1 MHGVPF
7 SLIRLKKRPLSRHVT
22 TPLKGGENET
32 IVACIPAYNEE
43 KTIAPIV
50 IGAQKHAD
58 KVIVCD
64 DGSRDMTAQ
73 IAESLGAIVVRHP
86 SNMGKGATLRTLFEK
101 SLSEGAK
108 VVVTLDADGQH
119 DPAEIPVV
127 VRPVIEGTADISIG
141 ARFHGKNHIPY
152 YREVGNRFLNVLTNM
167 GNGDKLVDT
176 QSGFRAYSRQALE
189 DIDVKEDGM
198 GADSQILLDA
208 RKNRLRITESMVSVT
223 YGDETSTHHPIRHLG
238 DVLLSLV
245 RYAAEERPMLLLG
258 LPGLLVLTIG
268 LVYGAILLTTYAATR
283 NFVFAYALLAV
294 GATLL
299 GVLAISVAVILFTVS
314 NLFKKLRNGKN
325 VG

>member
-1 MHGVPF
+1 M
-7 SLIRLKKRPLSRHVT
+7 
-22 TPLKGGENET
+22 

-50 IGAQKHAD
+50 LGAQKHAD

-64 DGSRDMTAQ
+64 DGSHDMTAQ

-86 SNMGKGATLRTLFEK
+86 NNMGKGATLRTLFQK

-119 DPAEIPVV
+119 DPSEIPVV
-127 VRPVIEGTADISIG
+127 VRPVMEGRADISIG

-152 YREVGNRFLNVLTNM
+152 HREVGNRFLNFLTNI
-167 GNGDKLVDT
+167 GNGEKLLDT

-198 GADSQILLDA
+198 GVDSQILLDA
-208 RKNRLRITESMVSVT
+208 RKSKLRITESMVSVT
-223 YGDETSTHHPIRHLG
+223 YNGETSTHNPIRHLG
-238 DVLLSLV
+238 DVVLSLV
-245 RYAAEERPMLLLG
+245 KYAAEERPMLMLG
-258 LPGLLVLTIG
+258 LPGLAVLTVG
-268 LVYGAILLTTYAATR
+268 LVYGAILLTTYAGTR
-283 NFVFAYALLAV
+283 NFIFAYALLAV

-299 GVLAISVAVILFTVS
+299 GILAISVAVILFTIS
-314 NLFKKLRNGKN
+314 NLFKKIRNGKSL
-325 VG
+325 G